1 MSSASF
7 AEHKHQMRRVRE
19 RYDALGPGDRAV
31 LRRCKTEDDLRLEG
45 AYWRVVGDAR
55 DLERGIA
62 TAVLLFPLAAQRTSE
77 RFSFGRYLR
86 SHLKVDHDGTT
97 LRVRRVI
104 QSERDQLAHRLRGL
118 IKLAE
123 AGDGTP
129 GIDWGVL
136 GADLA
141 RFGDHVRRN
150 WTQDFFAPS
159 YDGTTTIATTTTA

>member
-1 MSSASF
+1 MSF
-7 AEHKHQMRRVRE
+7 ASIPEQQHQLRRVRE
-19 RYDALGPGDRAV
+19 RYDALGAGDRAV

-45 AYWRVVGDAR
+45 AYWRLVGDAR

-86 SHLKVDHDGTT
+86 AKLKTDHDGTT

-104 QSERDQLAHRLRGL
+104 QAERDQLAHRLRGL

-123 AGDGTP
+123 AGDGAS

-136 GADLA
+136 GADLV
-141 RFGDHVRRN
+141 RFGDHVRRT

-159 YDGTTTIATTTTA
+159 FASTTTTTTTNV

>member
-1 MSSASF
+1 MSSASI
-7 AEHKHQMRRVRE
+7 AEQQQQLRRVRE
-19 RYDALGPGDRAV
+19 RYDALGPGDRAI

-55 DLERGIA
+55 EFERGVA
-62 TAVLLFPLAAQRTSE
+62 TAVLLFPLAAQRSSD

-86 SHLKVDHDGTT
+86 TRLETDHDGTT

-118 IKLAE
+118 IRLAE
-123 AGDGTP
+123 TSGDGGA

-136 GADLA
+136 GVDLVY
-141 RFGDHVRRN
+141 FGDHVRRT

-159 YDGTTTIATTTTA
+159 FTNV